1 MKVLMS
7 LTHPNDVVAGDE
19 QRSGASAAA
28 QQPSAFQASGAPQ
41 AEVTGPSA
49 SALSPAAASA
59 PPTSLNAQVCILPG
73 ISSSLELVALS
84 PPPPPPPCL
93 SPSAPSP
100 PSPYTLSSQRLV
112 IHKLDSVLKAKTCC
126 RSLKKAAAS
135 YGRQS
140 YHPALF
146 ISSFATL
153 QMCRTSSLANNC

>member
-1 MKVLMS
+1 MS

-84 PPPPPPPCL
+84 PPPPLPHAFPLLPPP
-93 SPSAPSP
+93 P
-100 PSPYTLSSQRLV
+100 
-112 IHKLDSVLKAKTCC
+112 
-126 RSLKKAAAS
+126 
-135 YGRQS
+135 
-140 YHPALF
+140 PAL
-146 ISSFATL
+146 TP
-153 QMCRTSSLANNC
+153 